1 MRCADLVGVI
11 IVTLDPLEDSQT
23 VGADR
28 TNMMDILQSVD
39 AQRNQTATTV
49 KLKYKCY
56 QQNHQNDQHS
66 VLVDDGGGDVV
77 VTVGT
82 LEIGWLVPQLLNVSG
97 MNGAYHDR
105 LLTLLDRLS

>member
-49 KLKYKCY
+49 KPSWEKI
-56 QQNHQNDQHS
+56 DQIVNEYNQKSAKNKIMKS
-66 VLVDDGGGDVV
+66 VLF
-77 VTVGT
+77 
-82 LEIGWLVPQLLNVSG
+82 LLK
-97 MNGAYHDR
+97 
-105 LLTLLDRLS
+105 LTF